1 MSKTI
6 NIVGAFDR
14 YNYGDLLFP
23 IVIEKYLKK
32 YKKDF
37 IKDYEIDF
45 YGLVE
50 SNLSSVGGKKT
61 KPLSNLYK
69 NIERNSIVIV
79 AGGDVIPA
87 RISSM
92 DIDLSSNNIET
103 ISKKVIRKLIG
114 LEKFEKKSMKKFE
127 LNSKF
132 PWVIEKDNFKEKV
145 FVTYNAIGASTLS
158 KLSNTYE
165 QRVIKEN
172 VINSDYVSVRD
183 NKSLEN
189 LRGSNPHLY
198 PDSATIMS
206 EFFTLDVLEESI
218 SENVKNIVENAENG
232 YICIQS
238 NLCSIKGKEKV
249 LAREIEEICKKNKL
263 KLVLLPIGFA
273 ANHDDNIALNRLK
286 KHLKMDCI
294 HNESLTIYEVM
305 YLIAKSKFFAGTSL
319 HGNITSMSYGVPHIG
334 LNKSITKLDEYLR
347 TWDLK
352 EQNHCIDFEDLSKEY
367 EIIKKI
373 DKDYLE
379 IKRKELI
386 NLSRENFNNMFKVL
400 EDKLNE

>member
-32 YKKDF
+32 YKRDF
-37 IKDYEIDF
+37 IKDYEIEF

-61 KPLSNLYK
+61 KPLSTLYK

-92 DIDLSSNNIET
+92 DIDLSSSNIET
-103 ISKKVIRKLIG
+103 IAKKVIRKLIG
-114 LEKFEKKSMKKFE
+114 LEKFENKSMKKFE

-132 PWVIEKDNFKEKV
+132 PWVIDKNNFKERV

-158 KLSNTYE
+158 KLSNTSE
-165 QRVIKEN
+165 QRGIKEN
-172 VINSDYVSVRD
+172 VIDSDYVSVRD
-183 NKSLEN
+183 KKSLEN
-189 LRGSNPHLY
+189 LRGSNPNLY

-206 EFFTLDVLEESI
+206 EFFTLDILEESI
-218 SENVKNIVENAENG
+218 SEDVRNIVKNAENG

-238 NLCSIKGKEKV
+238 NLCSIKGKEQV
-249 LAREIEEICKKNKL
+249 LAREIEKLCKKNKL

-286 KHLKMDCI
+286 KYLKMDYI

-367 EIIKKI
+367 EIIKNI

-386 NLSRENFNNMFKVL
+386 NLSRENFDNMFKVL
-400 EDKLNE
+400 EDKCNE

>member
-1 MSKTI
+1 MKRTI

-32 YKKDF
+32 YKRDF
-37 IKDYEIDF
+37 IKDYEIEF
-45 YGLVE
+45 YGLIE

-61 KPLSNLYK
+61 KPLSSLYN
-69 NIERNSIVIV
+69 NIERDSIVIV

-103 ISKKVIRKLIG
+103 IAKKVIRKLIG
-114 LEKFEKKSMKKFE
+114 IQKFENKSMKK
-127 LNSKF
+127 LQINSKF
-132 PWVIEKDNFKEKV
+132 PWVIDKSNFNQKV

-158 KLSNTYE
+158 KLNDITE
-165 QRVIKEN
+165 QKEIKEN
-172 VINSDYVSVRD
+172 VISSDYVSVRD
-183 NKSLEN
+183 KKSLEN
-189 LRGSNPHLY
+189 LRESNPKLY

-206 EFFTLDVLEESI
+206 EFFTLDVLEELI
-218 SENVKNIVENAENG
+218 SDNVKDIVKNSENG

-238 NLCSIKGKEKV
+238 NLCSIKGKEQV
-249 LAREIEEICKKNKL
+249 LAREIEKLCKENKL
-263 KLVLLPIGFA
+263 KIVLLPIGFA

-286 KHLKMDCI
+286 KYLKIEYI
-294 HNESLTIYEVM
+294 HNENLNIYEVM

-319 HGNITSMSYGVPHIG
+319 HGNITAMSYGVPHIG

-352 EQNHCIDFEDLSKEY
+352 EQNHCIDFENLSKEY
-367 EIIKKI
+367 EIIKNI

-386 NLSRENFNNMFKVL
+386 NLSRQNFDNMFEIL

>member
-23 IVIEKYLKK
+23 IVIEKYLIK
-32 YKKDF
+32 YKRDF
-37 IKDYEIDF
+37 IKDYDIDF

-50 SNLSSVGGKKT
+50 SNLSSVGGKRT
-61 KPLSNLYK
+61 KPLSDLYK
-69 NIERNSIVIV
+69 NVERNSIVIV

-92 DIDLSSNNIET
+92 DIDLSSNNMET
-103 ISKKVIRKLIG
+103 ITKKVIRKLIG
-114 LEKFEKKSMKKFE
+114 IEKFEKKSMKKFD

-132 PWVIEKDNFKEKV
+132 PWVIEKDNLKQKV

-158 KLSNTYE
+158 KLDNAKE
-165 QRVIKEN
+165 QREIKEN
-172 VINSDYVSVRD
+172 VVTSDYVSVRD
-183 NKSLEN
+183 KKSLEN
-189 LRGSNPHLY
+189 LRASNPHLY

-206 EFFTLDVLEESI
+206 EFFTLEVLEELI
-218 SENVKNIVENAENG
+218 SEEVKNTVKSLDGG

-238 NLCSIKGKEKV
+238 NLCSIKGKEQV
-249 LAREIEEICKKNKL
+249 LAREIEKLCKKNKL

-286 KHLKMDCI
+286 KHLKMDYI
-294 HNESLTIYEVM
+294 HKESLNIYEVM

-367 EIIKKI
+367 EIIKNI

-386 NLSRENFNNMFKVL
+386 NLSRENFDNMFKVL
-400 EDKLNE
+400 EEKSNE

>member
-61 KPLSNLYK
+61 KPLSDLYK
-69 NIERNSIVIV
+69 NIEKNSIVIV

-127 LNSKF
+127 LNSNF

-165 QRVIKEN
+165 QREIKEN

-238 NLCSIKGKEKV
+238 NLCSIKGKEQV

-286 KHLKMDCI
+286 KYLKIDYI
-294 HNESLTIYEVM
+294 HNESLTLYEVM
-305 YLIAKSKFFAGTSL
+305 YLIANVNSL
-319 HGNITSMSYGVPHIG
+319 QVQAFM
-334 LNKSITKLDEYLR
+334 
-347 TWDLK
+347 
-352 EQNHCIDFEDLSKEY
+352 
-367 EIIKKI
+367 EI
-373 DKDYLE
+373 
-379 IKRKELI
+379 
-386 NLSRENFNNMFKVL
+386 
-400 EDKLNE
+400 